1 MPPSFTQRVLAAT
14 AALLGACQG
23 PAPAPSPEEAR
34 ALPAAVAQ
42 GTELLRQLR
51 ARRPSAGVDGVVA
64 ELVDGA
70 RSEPP
75 SPRTAEALTLAVDL
89 LLARRALQGGAE
101 DLARAD
107 EVLQLAARD
116 PDLARACV
124 ALRRRAEETAPG
136 DPLAR
141 GALATR
147 CPWLVPAPAPAP
159 RAEPSRPLGAF
170 RRVVVDPGHGGSDPG
185 AVGPTGLHEAAVNLD
200 VARRVA
206 ERLATQHG
214 VQVVLSRDRN
224 VYVSLEDRI
233 AQAND
238 ARADLFLSIHCN
250 ATTNPASHGLSVW
263 VLDTTSDRVAARVT
277 AREGEFLTE
286 DALGSDLP
294 RILADLRLSQ
304 HGQRSYALAGVVQ
317 RALLHDVRLFH
328 PDAEDQGVRPA
339 RFHVLVSARMP
350 AVLVELSFI
359 SNPTEEQ
366 RLRTDR
372 YRDLLASA
380 VARAVGTFR

>member
-1 MPPSFTQRVLAAT
+1 
-14 AALLGACQG
+14 
-23 PAPAPSPEEAR
+23 
-34 ALPAAVAQ
+34 
-42 GTELLRQLR
+42 
-51 ARRPSAGVDGVVA
+51 
-64 ELVDGA
+64 
-70 RSEPP
+70 
-75 SPRTAEALTLAVDL
+75 
-89 LLARRALQGGAE
+89 
-101 DLARAD
+101 
-107 EVLQLAARD
+107 
-116 PDLARACV
+116 
-124 ALRRRAEETAPG
+124 
-136 DPLAR
+136 
-141 GALATR
+141 
-147 CPWLVPAPAPAP
+147 
-159 RAEPSRPLGAF
+159 
-170 RRVVVDPGHGGSDPG
+170 
-185 AVGPTGLHEAAVNLD
+185 VGPTGLHEAAVNLD